1 MPFCIWQLS
10 VPAASNPSAA
20 ASDDLLGLNSPGPAA
35 PSAGS
40 FLLDVFD
47 TVGSSPPTNG
57 VDSNGLTPGAEES
70 FKKYVYSAELFVLCV
85 YMPNSLCYVCICW
98 ALCFGMI
105 CMFIFFLGIKLISN
119 KKLWSKFYF
128 SK

>member
-1 MPFCIWQLS
+1 MGQLS
-10 VPAASNPSAA
+10 VPAASNPPSAA
-20 ASDDLLGLNSPGPAA
+20 ASDDLLGLNSPGPSQAA

-70 FKKYVYSAELFVLCV
+70 FKKYVTSAELFVICV
-85 YMPNSLCYVCICW
+85 YMLSSLFW
-98 ALCFGMI
+98 GD
-105 CMFIFFLGIKLISN
+105 IFCL
-119 KKLWSKFYF
+119 
-128 SK
+128 

>member
-1 MPFCIWQLS
+1 MWQLS
-10 VPAASNPSAA
+10 VPAASNPPSAA
-20 ASDDLLGLNSPGPAA
+20 ASDDLLGLNSPGPSQAA

-70 FKKYVYSAELFVLCV
+70 FKKYVTSAELFVICV
-85 YMPNSLCYVCICW
+85 YMLSSLFWGDMYGVYG
-98 ALCFGMI
+98 F
-105 CMFIFFLGIKLISN
+105 
-119 KKLWSKFYF
+119 
-128 SK
+128 